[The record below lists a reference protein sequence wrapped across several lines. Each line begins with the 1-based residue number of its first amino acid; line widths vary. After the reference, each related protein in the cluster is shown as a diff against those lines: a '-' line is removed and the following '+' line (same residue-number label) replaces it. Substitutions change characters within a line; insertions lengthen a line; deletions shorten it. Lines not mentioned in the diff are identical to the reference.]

1 MLISQLPKSIAA
13 TLTGIPSQKTF
24 SLSKYNR
31 IPFCPDVFECAAPMH
46 PTLPE
51 AEQRIAMTELLARA
65 PDILLIPGTLRL
77 DHLQDNLAAA
87 GLDLPREMLAAPGAR
102 VAGEVV

>member
-1 MLISQLPKSIAA
+1 MTTQNMA
-13 TLTGIPSQKTF
+13 GTF
-24 SLSKYNR
+24 RLGDRLVNR
-31 IPFCPDVFECAAPMH
+31 MGHGARPLALAW
-46 PTLPE
+46 
-51 AEQRIAMTELLARA
+51 LLARA

>member
-1 MLISQLPKSIAA
+1 
-13 TLTGIPSQKTF
+13 
-24 SLSKYNR
+24 
-31 IPFCPDVFECAAPMH
+31 
-46 PTLPE
+46 
-51 AEQRIAMTELLARA
+51 MTELLARA